1 MAFNCNQVS
10 SNAVP
15 EEEIERVLSRACTAE
30 QDLSSL
36 ALEADHDAHEGHF
49 TGGKFRW
56 AMRSAAANDFYLRT
70 SFREIVRASAGLPT
84 EQRLIAYDACDEH
97 EVKAPLGLFR
107 KRLDAR
113 RNTKPKKPDA
123 QLLVCTPF
131 DPSAFNFTKIKDP
144 REKILTPLLLNNA
157 PYEILTNK
165 FPLFAG
171 HMLLVS
177 KLPVA
182 QQMTSAHLGA
192 IAELLQSCSMSAYFN
207 SWCASASVNH
217 FHCHLIDEVP
227 PVAALPLVR
236 GPLVRGVRC
245 LQPEG
250 FPGFC
255 YVFRIRDVWLLADLV
270 RAMQEDN
277 QVGAPSA
284 RHHCERP
291 PLFPLASP
299 LAHLPPPSSAAA
311 QPRLRARPRV
321 RLPEAARAAAAFVRA
336 LPGDGGRP
344 RARRLVHRLP
354 GRRLRGALGGGGRR
368 ALPPQHGAAPVAPPP
383 PRVAAARR
391 HGGADRRHR
400 RRLRQFR
407 RRDGDLRRR
416 ALGAVAADEGVPV
429 DGHAAVGDA
438 RLPRVLLTR
447 GGGRGRGHPTDL
459 TDCDEPCSDFDV
471 LCD

>member
-284 RHHCERP
+284 RHHSERP
-291 PLFPLASP
+291 PFP
-299 LAHLPPPSSAAA
+299 HLRAPSRSPPPSS
-311 QPRLRARPRV
+311 LRSRTTSFARGHVYVFPKPLV
-321 RLPEAARAAAAFVRA
+321 R
-336 LPGDGGRP
+336 
-344 RARRLVHRLP
+344 
-354 GRRLRGALGGGGRR
+354 
-368 ALPPQHGAAPVAPPP
+368 PQ
-383 PRVAAARR
+383 RCSSST
-391 HGGADRRHR
+391 
-400 RRLRQFR
+400 
-407 RRDGDLRRR
+407 RRR
-416 ALGAVAADEGVPV
+416 AAPSSPARSPSTATTITRRSRRRRPTSSSASTRRRSRRASSTAGRRRSPPRRRGPTTPPSAAAIP
-429 DGHAAVGDA
+429 APRRRPTQA
-438 RLPRVLLTR
+438 RSRR
-447 GGGRGRGHPTDL
+447 ACCR
-459 TDCDEPCSDFDV
+459 
-471 LCD
+471 

>member
-1 MAFNCNQVS
+1 MAFNCNLVS

-15 EEEIERVLSRACTAE
+15 EEEIERSLSRACTAE

-284 RHHCERP
+284 RHHSERP
-291 PLFPLASP
+291 PFPPRVPSRS
-299 LAHLPPPSSAAA
+299 PPPSSLLRSRTTSSSRAATCTSSRSRSCGRSVRSSSTRRRWAAPSSPARSPSTGTTITRRSRRRRPTSSSASTRRRSRRASSTAGRRRSPPRRRGPTTPPSAAA
-311 QPRLRARPRV
+311 IPAPRRRPTQARS
-321 RLPEAARAAAAFVRA
+321 
-336 LPGDGGRP
+336 
-344 RARRLVHRLP
+344 
-354 GRRLRGALGGGGRR
+354 RR
-368 ALPPQHGAAPVAPPP
+368 ACC
-383 PRVAAARR
+383 R
-391 HGGADRRHR
+391 
-400 RRLRQFR
+400 
-407 RRDGDLRRR
+407 
-416 ALGAVAADEGVPV
+416 
-429 DGHAAVGDA
+429 
-438 RLPRVLLTR
+438 
-447 GGGRGRGHPTDL
+447 
-459 TDCDEPCSDFDV
+459 
-471 LCD
+471 

>member
-15 EEEIERVLSRACTAE
+15 EEEIERSLSRACTAE

-277 QVGAPSA
+277 QPHNLVFARGHVYVFPKPLVRPQRSFELYPETVGGP
-284 RHHCERP
+284 E
-291 PLFPLASP
+291 LAGSFTVYRDDDYEA
-299 LAHLPPPSSAAA
+299 LSAAA
-311 QPRLRARPRV
+311 ADELFRLNTAPLPKACLVGEAGAPGVARANTWDGIHAEAWPQDRPIAKALLHNLARP
-321 RLPEAARAAAAFVRA
+321 L
-336 LPGDGGRP
+336 
-344 RARRLVHRLP
+344 
-354 GRRLRGALGGGGRR
+354 
-368 ALPPQHGAAPVAPPP
+368 
-383 PRVAAARR
+383 
-391 HGGADRRHR
+391 
-400 RRLRQFR
+400 
-407 RRDGDLRRR
+407 
-416 ALGAVAADEGVPV
+416 
-429 DGHAAVGDA
+429 
-438 RLPRVLLTR
+438 
-447 GGGRGRGHPTDL
+447 
-459 TDCDEPCSDFDV
+459 
-471 LCD
+471 

>member
-284 RHHCERP
+284 RHHSERP
-291 PLFPLASP
+291 PFP
-299 LAHLPPPSSAAA
+299 HLRAPSRSPPPSSLLRSRTTSSSRAATCTSSRSRSCGRSVRSSSTPRRWAAPSSPARSPSTATTITRRSRRRRPTSSSASTRRRSRRASSTAGRRRSPPRRRGPTTPPSAAA
-311 QPRLRARPRV
+311 IPAPRRRPTPARS
-321 RLPEAARAAAAFVRA
+321 
-336 LPGDGGRP
+336 
-344 RARRLVHRLP
+344 
-354 GRRLRGALGGGGRR
+354 RR
-368 ALPPQHGAAPVAPPP
+368 ACC
-383 PRVAAARR
+383 R
-391 HGGADRRHR
+391 
-400 RRLRQFR
+400 
-407 RRDGDLRRR
+407 
-416 ALGAVAADEGVPV
+416 
-429 DGHAAVGDA
+429 
-438 RLPRVLLTR
+438 
-447 GGGRGRGHPTDL
+447 
-459 TDCDEPCSDFDV
+459 
-471 LCD
+471 

>member
-1 MAFNCNQVS
+1 MAFNCNLVS

-15 EEEIERVLSRACTAE
+15 EEEIERSLSRACTAE

-277 QVGAPSA
+277 QVGAPPHATIASA
-284 RHHCERP
+284 
-291 PLFPLASP
+291 PLSP
-299 LAHLPPPSSAAA
+299 LAPLSLTSVSLLRSRTTSSSRAATCTSSRSRSCGRSARSSSTPRRWAAPSS
-311 QPRLRARPRV
+311 PARSPSTARTTT
-321 RLPEAARAAAAFVRA
+321 RRSRGRRPTSSSASTRRRSRRPASSARAA
-336 LPGDGGRP
+336 P
-344 RARRLVHRLP
+344 RASPAPTRGTGSTPRRGRRTARSPRRCCTTSP
-354 GRRLRGALGGGGRR
+354 GRCKLPRTDRR
-368 ALPPQHGAAPVAPPP
+368 AT
-383 PRVAAARR
+383 
-391 HGGADRRHR
+391 
-400 RRLRQFR
+400 
-407 RRDGDLRRR
+407 RD
-416 ALGAVAADEGVPV
+416 ATFDE
-429 DGHAAVGDA
+429 
-438 RLPRVLLTR
+438 
-447 GGGRGRGHPTDL
+447 
-459 TDCDEPCSDFDV
+459 
-471 LCD
+471 

>member
-1 MAFNCNQVS
+1 MAFNCNLVS

-15 EEEIERVLSRACTAE
+15 EEEIERSLSRACTAE

-284 RHHCERP
+284 RHHSERP
-291 PLFPLASP
+291 PLSPSRPLS
-299 LAHLPPPSSAAA
+299 LTSSLLSSAAA

-407 RRDGDLRRR
+407 RRDGDVRRR
-416 ALGAVAADEGVPV
+416 ALGALAADEGVPV

-447 GGGRGRGHPTDL
+447 GGAREGAPDRPDRL
-459 TDCDEPCSDFDV
+459 
-471 LCD
+471 

>member
-15 EEEIERVLSRACTAE
+15 EEEIERSLSRACTAE

-284 RHHCERP
+284 RHQSERP
-291 PLFPLASP
+291 PFPPRVPSRS
-299 LAHLPPPSSAAA
+299 PPSSLLRSRTTSSSRAATCTSSRSRSCGRSARSSSTRRRWAAPSSPARSPSTGTTITRRSRRRRPTSSSASTRRRSRRASSTAGRRRSPPRRRGPTTPPSAAA
-311 QPRLRARPRV
+311 IPAPRRRPTRARS
-321 RLPEAARAAAAFVRA
+321 
-336 LPGDGGRP
+336 
-344 RARRLVHRLP
+344 
-354 GRRLRGALGGGGRR
+354 RR
-368 ALPPQHGAAPVAPPP
+368 ACC
-383 PRVAAARR
+383 R
-391 HGGADRRHR
+391 
-400 RRLRQFR
+400 
-407 RRDGDLRRR
+407 
-416 ALGAVAADEGVPV
+416 
-429 DGHAAVGDA
+429 
-438 RLPRVLLTR
+438 
-447 GGGRGRGHPTDL
+447 
-459 TDCDEPCSDFDV
+459 
-471 LCD
+471 

>member
-1 MAFNCNQVS
+1 MAFNCNLVS

-15 EEEIERVLSRACTAE
+15 EEEIERSLSRACTAE

-284 RHHCERP
+284 RHQSERP
-291 PLFPLASP
+291 PFSP
-299 LAHLPPPSSAAA
+299 SRPSRSPPSSLLRSRTTSSSRAATCTSSRSRSCGRSVRSSSTRRRWAAPSSPARSPSTGTTITRRSRRRRPTSSSASTRRRSRRASSTAGRRRSPPRRRGPTTPPSAAA
-311 QPRLRARPRV
+311 IPAPRRRRTPARS
-321 RLPEAARAAAAFVRA
+321 
-336 LPGDGGRP
+336 
-344 RARRLVHRLP
+344 
-354 GRRLRGALGGGGRR
+354 RR
-368 ALPPQHGAAPVAPPP
+368 ACC
-383 PRVAAARR
+383 R
-391 HGGADRRHR
+391 
-400 RRLRQFR
+400 
-407 RRDGDLRRR
+407 
-416 ALGAVAADEGVPV
+416 
-429 DGHAAVGDA
+429 
-438 RLPRVLLTR
+438 
-447 GGGRGRGHPTDL
+447 
-459 TDCDEPCSDFDV
+459 
-471 LCD
+471 

>member
-10 SNAVP
+10 SNVVP

-207 SWCASASVNH
+207 SWCVSASVNH

-236 GPLVRGVRC
+236 GPSSAASAASSPRASRASATSSASATSGSSPTSSAPCRRTTRWAPHATIAMRPLS
-245 LQPEG
+245 LTSS
-250 FPGFC
+250 
-255 YVFRIRDVWLLADLV
+255 LL
-270 RAMQEDN
+270 
-277 QVGAPSA
+277 
-284 RHHCERP
+284 
-291 PLFPLASP
+291 
-299 LAHLPPPSSAAA
+299 SSAAA

-354 GRRLRGALGGGGRR
+354 
-368 ALPPQHGAAPVAPPP
+368 
-383 PRVAAARR
+383 
-391 HGGADRRHR
+391 
-400 RRLRQFR
+400 
-407 RRDGDLRRR
+407 
-416 ALGAVAADEGVPV
+416 
-429 DGHAAVGDA
+429 
-438 RLPRVLLTR
+438 
-447 GGGRGRGHPTDL
+447 
-459 TDCDEPCSDFDV
+459 
-471 LCD
+471 

>member
-284 RHHCERP
+284 RHQSERP
-291 PLFPLASP
+291 PFPPSVPARS
-299 LAHLPPPSSAAA
+299 PPPSSL
-311 QPRLRARPRV
+311 LRSRTTSSS
-321 RLPEAARAAAAFVRA
+321 RAATCTSSRSRSCGRSARSSSTPRRSAAPSSLAPSPSTRTTSTSGSTAPTATSSCASTRRRYPHVSCHLREA
-336 LPGDGGRP
+336 LQLMTMRCTS
-344 RARRLVHRLP
+344 RRV
-354 GRRLRGALGGGGRR
+354 GSSCRR
-368 ALPPQHGAAPVAPPP
+368 A
-383 PRVAAARR
+383 
-391 HGGADRRHR
+391 
-400 RRLRQFR
+400 
-407 RRDGDLRRR
+407 
-416 ALGAVAADEGVPV
+416 
-429 DGHAAVGDA
+429 
-438 RLPRVLLTR
+438 
-447 GGGRGRGHPTDL
+447 
-459 TDCDEPCSDFDV
+459 
-471 LCD
+471 

>member
-1 MAFNCNQVS
+1 MAFNCNLVS

-15 EEEIERVLSRACTAE
+15 EEEIERSLSRACTAE

-277 QVGAPSA
+277 QPHNLVFARGHVYVFPKPLVRPQRSFELYPETVGGP
-284 RHHCERP
+284 E
-291 PLFPLASP
+291 LAGSFTVYRDDDYEA
-299 LAHLPPPSSAAA
+299 LSAAA
-311 QPRLRARPRV
+311 ADELFRLNTAPLPS
-321 RLPEAARAAAAFVRA
+321 RLLHRGSPPLAATAARTDDTAVGCGNSGAATATYA
-336 LPGDGGRP
+336 
-344 RARRLVHRLP
+344 
-354 GRRLRGALGGGGRR
+354 GALS
-368 ALPPQHGAAPVAPPP
+368 
-383 PRVAAARR
+383 
-391 HGGADRRHR
+391 
-400 RRLRQFR
+400 
-407 RRDGDLRRR
+407 
-416 ALGAVAADEGVPV
+416 
-429 DGHAAVGDA
+429 A
-438 RLPRVLLTR
+438 RLLPMKACQSMDTLPSAMPGCLVY
-447 GGGRGRGHPTDL
+447 
-459 TDCDEPCSDFDV
+459 C
-471 LCD
+471 

>member
-15 EEEIERVLSRACTAE
+15 EEEIERSLSRACTAE

-284 RHHCERP
+284 RHQSERP
-291 PLFPLASP
+291 PFPPRVPARS
-299 LAHLPPPSSAAA
+299 PPPSSLLRSRTTSSSRAATCTSSRSRSCGRSVRSSSTRRRWAAPSSPARSPSTGTTITRRSRRRRPTSSSASTRRRSRRASSTAGRRRSPPRRRGPTTPPSAAA
-311 QPRLRARPRV
+311 IPAPRRRPTRARS
-321 RLPEAARAAAAFVRA
+321 
-336 LPGDGGRP
+336 
-344 RARRLVHRLP
+344 
-354 GRRLRGALGGGGRR
+354 RR
-368 ALPPQHGAAPVAPPP
+368 ACC
-383 PRVAAARR
+383 R
-391 HGGADRRHR
+391 
-400 RRLRQFR
+400 
-407 RRDGDLRRR
+407 
-416 ALGAVAADEGVPV
+416 
-429 DGHAAVGDA
+429 
-438 RLPRVLLTR
+438 
-447 GGGRGRGHPTDL
+447 
-459 TDCDEPCSDFDV
+459 
-471 LCD
+471 

>member
-1 MAFNCNQVS
+1 MAFNCNLVS

-15 EEEIERVLSRACTAE
+15 EEEIERSLSRACTAE

-255 YVFRIRDVWLLADLV
+255 YVFRLSLI
-270 RAMQEDN
+270 
-277 QVGAPSA
+277 
-284 RHHCERP
+284 HI
-291 PLFPLASP
+291 
-299 LAHLPPPSSAAA
+299 
-311 QPRLRARPRV
+311 
-321 RLPEAARAAAAFVRA
+321 
-336 LPGDGGRP
+336 
-344 RARRLVHRLP
+344 
-354 GRRLRGALGGGGRR
+354 
-368 ALPPQHGAAPVAPPP
+368 
-383 PRVAAARR
+383 
-391 HGGADRRHR
+391 
-400 RRLRQFR
+400 
-407 RRDGDLRRR
+407 
-416 ALGAVAADEGVPV
+416 
-429 DGHAAVGDA
+429 
-438 RLPRVLLTR
+438 
-447 GGGRGRGHPTDL
+447 
-459 TDCDEPCSDFDV
+459 
-471 LCD
+471 

>member
-1 MAFNCNQVS
+1 MAFNCNLVS

-15 EEEIERVLSRACTAE
+15 EEEIERSLSRACTAE

-284 RHHCERP
+284 RHHSERP
-291 PLFPLASP
+291 PFPLAPLSLTSVSLLRSRTTSSSRAATCTSSRSRSCGRSVRSSSTRRRSAAPSSP
-299 LAHLPPPSSAAA
+299 ARSPSTGTTITRRSRRRRPTSSSASTRRRSRRASSTAGRRRSPPRPRGPTTPPSAAA
-311 QPRLRARPRV
+311 IPAPRRRRTPARS
-321 RLPEAARAAAAFVRA
+321 
-336 LPGDGGRP
+336 
-344 RARRLVHRLP
+344 
-354 GRRLRGALGGGGRR
+354 RR
-368 ALPPQHGAAPVAPPP
+368 ACC
-383 PRVAAARR
+383 R
-391 HGGADRRHR
+391 
-400 RRLRQFR
+400 
-407 RRDGDLRRR
+407 
-416 ALGAVAADEGVPV
+416 
-429 DGHAAVGDA
+429 
-438 RLPRVLLTR
+438 
-447 GGGRGRGHPTDL
+447 
-459 TDCDEPCSDFDV
+459 
-471 LCD
+471 